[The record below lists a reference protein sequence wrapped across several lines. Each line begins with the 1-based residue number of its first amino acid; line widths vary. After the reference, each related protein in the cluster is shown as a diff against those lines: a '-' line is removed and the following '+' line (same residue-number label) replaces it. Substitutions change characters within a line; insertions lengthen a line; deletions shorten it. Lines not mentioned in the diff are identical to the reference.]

1 MVSLDGEIEAID
13 RKDASSFSGGFTEA
27 PWIYKRQGHYYL
39 VYASGFPESIHYS
52 TAKSAGGKWTAQG
65 VVMPTEKGSHTNHPG
80 IVDFKGHSYFF
91 YHNDALPGGHSYC
104 RSVCVE
110 EFVYG
115 SDGTI
120 PELYM
125 TREGV
130 KQGVGTL
137 RPYRCTEAETIA
149 WSEGVTSAV
158 SAKRGVYITGIHDGD
173 YIKVRDVDFGETGP
187 KRFVAA
193 ASSRYHGGE
202 MELRIDGRDGEV
214 IGTLRIPYTGEWEN
228 WGEFATDVKSVTGV
242 HDLYFV
248 CKGKKPHELFNFDYW
263 CFNLKRTI

>member
-1 MVSLDGEIEAID
+1 MMPCPEGTAIAV
-13 RKDASSFSGGFTEA
+13 R
-27 PWIYKRQGHYYL
+27 
-39 VYASGFPESIHYS
+39 
-52 TAKSAGGKWTAQG
+52 
-65 VVMPTEKGSHTNHPG
+65 
-80 IVDFKGHSYFF
+80 
-91 YHNDALPGGHSYC
+91 
-104 RSVCVE
+104 CVE

-137 RPYRCTEAETIA
+137 SPYRCTEAETIA

-228 WGEFATDVKSVTGV
+228 WGGICYGCEKRNGSTR
-242 HDLYFV
+242 FV
-248 CKGKKPHELFNFDYW
+248 F
-263 CFNLKRTI
+263 RV